1 MRRLDR
7 VLDELEHFGLKLGLD
22 RMKELLRALGSPEAD
37 LRVALVAGTNGKGS
51 TAAWLAAMVTAAGY
65 HSGLFTSPHLERP
78 EERLRVDG
86 RSISAER
93 LLEVLDEILEAA
105 RKGGVESI
113 TYFEALTAAAICHFR
128 NERVDLAVIEVGL
141 GGRLDATNLCDPML
155 SLVTEISFDH
165 QRLLGDS
172 LAEIA
177 QEKAGIF
184 RPRRHALSS
193 VVEEESRTSLELAA
207 RQLGTP
213 LRFVGDDTQV
223 MERDELRAEGQ
234 RLTLQTPAARYR
246 LRSRLGGAHQIGNL
260 ALAIAAA
267 EVLGAS
273 ALPRLDGAA
282 IEAGTASCVWPGR
295 LEWIE
300 LGDAAAVILDGA
312 HNPSGIEALI
322 AYLDEL
328 GEPFDLLFGMLREK
342 IEPAVTSRLWRRA
355 SRVTV
360 TQPPSD
366 RALSTQDLIAAVGI
380 QADEAIE
387 KPQDALDRALSGS
400 RLLVVSGSIYLLGE
414 VRKHLRTRFG
424 VPLPTD
430 RIFGG

>member
-22 RMKELLRALGSPEAD
+22 RMRELLRALGSPEAG
-37 LRVALVAGTNGKGS
+37 LPVVLVAGTNGKGS
-51 TAAWLAAMVTAAGY
+51 TAAWLAAMVSAADY
-65 HSGLFTSPHLERP
+65 RSGLFTSPHLERP

-86 RSISAER
+86 RSISAQR
-93 LLEVLDEILEAA
+93 LLGLLDEILEAA
-105 RKGGVESI
+105 REGGVESI

-128 NERVDLAVIEVGL
+128 NENVDLAVMEVGL

-172 LAEIA
+172 LAKIA
-177 QEKAGIF
+177 REKAGIF
-184 RPRRHALSS
+184 RPRRRALSS

-207 RQLGTP
+207 RELGAP
-213 LRFVGDDTQV
+213 LRFVHDDTEV
-223 MERDELRAEGQ
+223 LEREELGAEGQ
-234 RLTLQTPAARYR
+234 RLILQTPTACYR
-246 LRSRLGGAHQIGNL
+246 LHSRLGGAHQVGNL

-267 EVLGAS
+267 ERLGRS
-273 ALPRLDGAA
+273 ALPRLDSNAV
-282 IEAGTASCVWPGR
+282 EAGAVSCSWPGR

-300 LGDAAAVILDGA
+300 LADSSPVILDGA
-312 HNPSGIEALI
+312 HNPSGIDALI

-342 IEPAVTSRLWRRA
+342 IDPAVTSRLWRRA

-360 TQPPSD
+360 TRPPSD
-366 RALSTQDLIAAVGI
+366 RALSTEDLVAAVGI
-380 QADEAIE
+380 PADEMIE
-387 KPQDALDRALSGS
+387 EPQDALDRALSAS
-400 RLLVVSGSIYLLGE
+400 RPLVVSGSIYLLGE
-414 VRKHLRTRFG
+414 VRAHLRNRFG
-424 VPLPTD
+424 VPPPTE
-430 RIFGG
+430 RIFGP